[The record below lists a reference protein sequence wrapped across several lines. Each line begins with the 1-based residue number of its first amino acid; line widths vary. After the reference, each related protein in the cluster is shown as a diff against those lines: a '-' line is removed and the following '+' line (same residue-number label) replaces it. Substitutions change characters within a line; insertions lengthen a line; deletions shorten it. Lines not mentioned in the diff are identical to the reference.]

1 MAENRCHNLKSKR
14 VIIVGIPG
22 VGKTTII
29 SEVAKL
35 LNQMGHTTDVVVF
48 GTVMLEEATKKLGS
62 ITRDELRTLSIENQR
77 YFQELAARKIAQIN
91 NDGLIIVDTHLI
103 INTVNGYYPGLPM
116 ILLEGL
122 KPNYLI
128 MLTADPREIINRR
141 KKDNTRNRDIVS
153 TKDVENELQISLMM
167 VVSSS
172 VLTGS
177 PFFIV
182 ENNDNMIDS
191 TTSNIIKALI
201 GEDGERK

>member
-1 MAENRCHNLKSKR
+1 

-116 ILLEGL
+116 SLLEGL
-122 KPNYLI
+122 KPTYLV

-141 KKDNTRNRDIVS
+141 KKDNTRTRDIVS
-153 TKDVENELQISLMM
+153 TKDVEKELQISLMM

>member
-1 MAENRCHNLKSKR
+1 

-48 GTVMLEEATKKLGS
+48 GTVMLEEATKMLGS

-77 YFQELAARKIAQIN
+77 YFQELAARKISQIN

-116 ILLEGL
+116 SLLEGL
-122 KPNYLI
+122 KPTYLV

>member
-77 YFQELAARKIAQIN
+77 YFQEMAARKIAQIN

>member
-1 MAENRCHNLKSKR
+1 

-77 YFQELAARKIAQIN
+77 YFQELAARKISQIN

-116 ILLEGL
+116 SLLEGL
-122 KPNYLI
+122 KPTYLI

>member
-1 MAENRCHNLKSKR
+1 MAENRCHNLKGKR

-77 YFQELAARKIAQIN
+77 YFQEMAARKIAQIN